1 MAMHPDKQ
9 RIAQEELDR
18 VVGKHRLPDF
28 SDYDQLPY
36 VRAIVKEVL
45 RWHVV
50 SPLGLPHVSLED
62 DVYEGYFIPAGT
74 IVNTNMW

>member
-9 RIAQEELDR
+9 RIAQEGLDR

-45 RWHVV
+45 RWHIV

>member
-9 RIAQEELDR
+9 RMAQEELDR
-18 VVGKHRLPDF
+18 VVGKDRLPNF

-45 RWHVV
+45 RWHIV